1 MTSSQK
7 EDFWHFALSLKNWG
21 SPFFLPLFRGCGIFN
36 FPACNWKPSFIFQNG
51 PCTISLNYITITF
64 MGLPLPLPITW
75 SYLLAYVSYTDHPAI
90 LKNKKNH
97 CKQIKLSLSDICF
110 FIERECIEF
119 TTVSTSSNTNLWV
132 LGGVFS
138 NVYIPPLGSVLLH
151 YF

>member
-1 MTSSQK
+1 MKSSHK
-7 EDFWHFALSLKNWG
+7 DFWHFPPNLKNNILRFVCPYLVW
-21 SPFFLPLFRGCGIFN
+21 LWQLQLL
-36 FPACNWKPSFIFQNG
+36 ACNWKASFIFQNG

-119 TTVSTSSNTNLWV
+119 TTVSTSSNTNLSV
-132 LGGVFS
+132 LRGVFS
-138 NVYIPPLGSVLLH
+138 NVYIPPFGSVLLH